1 MVGGEDCMV
10 GGGEG
15 GVVGEFWELY
25 LLREGW
31 KVRTRDLAAK
41 GEEVMVGGDNCM
53 VGGEEFGLEDSA
65 LQGEYKEEK
74 GSNCP
79 GKGK

>member
-1 MVGGEDCMV
+1 MGDGCKALGEGPEVGEKLVELGVGWWARSKYNCILGGGDFVLGED
-10 GGGEG
+10 
-15 GVVGEFWELY
+15 
-25 LLREGW
+25 
-31 KVRTRDLAAK
+31 VR
-41 GEEVMVGGDNCM
+41 MVGGD
-53 VGGEEFGLEDSA
+53 EFGLEDSA